1 MSDKICL
8 PKEDYFLLMLI
19 FLLITIYFV
28 YKFPNVDYN
37 YGLNNNFS
45 TLSQQVDIIDNL
57 PIKLQYQQQQQYE
70 QQQQQ
75 QQQQYQQQKQQQ
87 RIVNRKIKQN
97 RILSKNEALKIL
109 TDDNTRITS
118 NQLTDLQT
126 QVLRDH
132 PVLVADTQPRSLI
145 INNPNLSLADE
156 QPKFVLTN
164 DTEMVFNQ
172 PTRVLTDEPVIISN
186 PLGGKINS
194 PLAVPDLEKRY
205 ALETRDVE
213 AVFNDFK
220 APERRDQEYSYPTD
234 SVKNLINV
242 PTRGLPDNYHSVGVL
257 VRKKDEKVLQLFG
270 RQIYPGSS
278 QWEYYV
284 SGADNYGY
292 PNKMPVPNR
301 GNRELEDKQR
311 VELPWLDKSKGN
323 FEVNLYNFDVPRY
336 NPFAL

>member
-8 PKEDYFLLMLI
+8 PTEDYFLLMLI
-19 FLLITIYFV
+19 VLLITIYYI
-28 YKFPNVDYN
+28 YKFPNIDFN
-37 YGLNNNFS
+37 YGLNDNLS
-45 TLSQQVDIIDNL
+45 TLSDQVKMLDDM
-57 PIKLQYQQQQQYE
+57 PIKLQK

-75 QQQQYQQQKQQQ
+75 QQQQQLLHHQP
-87 RIVNRKIKQN
+87 VNRKIKQN

-118 NQLTDLQT
+118 NQLTDIQT
-126 QVLRDH
+126 QVLADH

-145 INNPNLSLADE
+145 INNPNLSLADN
-156 QPKFVLTN
+156 QPKFVLSN
-164 DTEMVFNQ
+164 DTEMIFNQ

-205 ALETRDVE
+205 ALETRDAD

-257 VRKKDEKVLQLFG
+257 VRKADEKVLQLFG
-270 RQIYPGSS
+270 RQRYPGSS

-284 SGADNYGY
+284 AGADNYGY
-292 PNKMPVPNR
+292 PNKMPIPSR

-311 VELPWLDKSKGN
+311 VDLPWLDKSKGH

-336 NPFAL
+336 NPYDI